1 MKAAAVFALRV
12 LVLTLVLIIV
22 FMIAINVAGMAQAPL
37 PSPQAASTPA
47 AQAQQAA
54 SLLRPLLA
62 YAFLV
67 SLVTAWIIQNSRWR
81 GPKLIA
87 ALVFTFYGLMT
98 FISQIETIVY
108 LRAKMP
114 QGLIKNLFVMGAVV
128 ALLFVPLAVL
138 IMGKIRGPEQPHA
151 ERVTLKNQAARF
163 GILAIVYVVLYYL
176 FGYYVAWQNPELRLY
191 YSGTTE
197 LKSLY
202 QGMRS
207 NVIGTPWMLP
217 FQFGRGLLWPLFA
230 YPVVRML
237 NTRRIET
244 AGIIAALF
252 GVGSFVLFIP
262 NPLMPA
268 SVAHSHFW
276 ETLCSDLLLGAIV
289 GWVLAADARPT
300 APGQTQ
306 AMSAGNRYEAGDPN
320 SWVEKLS
327 SFGDGRK

>member
-22 FMIAINVAGMAQAPL
+22 FMIALNVAGMGQAPS
-37 PSPQAASTPA
+37 PSAQMASTSA
-47 AQAQQAA
+47 AQAQQAV

-62 YAFLV
+62 YTFLV
-67 SLVTAWIIQNSRWR
+67 SLVTAWIIQRSRCR
-81 GPKLIA
+81 GLKLIA

-98 FISQIETIVY
+98 FISQIETIAY

-114 QGLIKNLFVMGAVV
+114 PGLIKSLFVMGAVV
-128 ALLFVPLAVL
+128 AVLFVPLAVL
-138 IMGKIRGPEQPHA
+138 IMGKIRGPEQPPEIRGPERPHA
-151 ERVTLKNQAARF
+151 ERVLTLKSQATRF
-163 GILAIVYVVLYYL
+163 GILAVLYVVLYYL
-176 FGYYVAWQNPELRLY
+176 FGYYVAWQNPEVRLY

-207 NVIGTPWMLP
+207 TVTETPWMLP
-217 FQFGRGLLWPLFA
+217 FQFGRGLLWALFA

-244 AGIIAALF
+244 AAIIAALF
-252 GVGSFVLFIP
+252 GVWSFALLMP

-268 SVAHSHFW
+268 SIAHSHFW
-276 ETLCSDLLLGAIV
+276 ETLWSDFLLGAIV
-289 GWVLAADARPT
+289 GWVLAADARST
-300 APGQTQ
+300 ARGQSQ
-306 AMSAGNRYEAGDPN
+306 AMSAG
-320 SWVEKLS
+320 S
-327 SFGDGRK
+327 S

>member
-1 MKAAAVFALRV
+1 MKAAAVFVLRV
-12 LVLTLVLIIV
+12 LVLTPVLIVAFI
-22 FMIAINVAGMAQAPL
+22 IATNVAGMAQAPL
-37 PSPQAASTPA
+37 PSAQAASTPT

-54 SLLRPLLA
+54 SLLGPLLA
-62 YAFLV
+62 YTFLI
-67 SLVTAWIIQNSRWR
+67 SLVTAWIIESSRWR
-81 GPKLIA
+81 GLKLIA

-98 FISQIETIVY
+98 VISQIETIAY

-114 QGLIKNLFVMGAVV
+114 PGLIKNLFVMGVVV
-128 ALLFVPLAVL
+128 AFLFVPLAVL

-151 ERVTLKNQAARF
+151 ERALALKSEAVRF
-163 GILAIVYVVLYYL
+163 SILAVVYVALYYL
-176 FGYYVAWQNPELRLY
+176 FGYYVAWQNPEVRLY

-202 QGMRS
+202 QQMLS
-207 NVIGTPWMLP
+207 NVTGTPWMLP
-217 FQFGRGLLWPLFA
+217 FQFGRGLLWALFA

-237 NTRRIET
+237 NIRRIET

-252 GVGSFVLFIP
+252 GVGSFALLMP

-276 ETLCSDLLLGAIV
+276 ETLSCDLLLGAIV
-289 GWVLAADARPT
+289 GWVLAHDARPT

-306 AMSAGNRYEAGDPN
+306 AMSVRSA
-320 SWVEKLS
+320 
-327 SFGDGRK
+327 

>member
-37 PSPQAASTPA
+37 PSATPA

-62 YAFLV
+62 YTFLV
-67 SLVTAWIIQNSRWR
+67 SLVTAWIIQRSCWC
-81 GPKLIA
+81 GLKLIT
-87 ALVFTFYGLMT
+87 ALVFTLYGLMT
-98 FISQIETIVY
+98 FLSQIESIAY

-114 QGLIKNLFVMGAVV
+114 PGLIKNLFVMGAVV
-128 ALLFVPLAVL
+128 AVLFIPLAVL

-151 ERVTLKNQAARF
+151 ESVLMVKSQAARF
-163 GILAIVYVVLYYL
+163 GILAVVYVVLYYL
-176 FGYYVAWQNPELRLY
+176 FGYYVAWQNPEVRLY

-202 QGMRS
+202 QTMRS
-207 NVIGTPWMLP
+207 TVTGPPWMLP
-217 FQFGRGLLWPLFA
+217 FQLGRGLLWALFA

-244 AGIIAALF
+244 ASIIAALF
-252 GVGSFVLFIP
+252 GVWSFALLMP
-262 NPLMPA
+262 NPLMPS

-276 ETLCSDLLLGAIV
+276 ETLWCDLLLGAIV
-289 GWVLAADARPT
+289 GWALAADARPT
-300 APGQTQ
+300 ARDQTQ
-306 AMSAGNRYEAGDPN
+306 AMSAGRNDTI
-320 SWVEKLS
+320 
-327 SFGDGRK
+327 